1 MYIVD
6 VELTIAS
13 SVREKIDLRVKSIHR
28 KYFGVLAV
36 DKINSAMKTRKWI
49 MHRNYD
55 SSSAA
60 LLDNF
65 SSAFPALE
73 LRIGNSC
80 MPSLIINVNLLYEQS
95 MPFV

>member
-36 DKINSAMKTRKWI
+36 DKNT
-49 MHRNYD
+49 
-55 SSSAA
+55 AA
-60 LLDNF
+60 WAADKLCNEDQKMYY
-65 SSAFPALE
+65 AP
-73 LRIGNSC
+73 
-80 MPSLIINVNLLYEQS
+80 
-95 MPFV
+95 